1 MSVPGFSRLAVIG
14 MGLLGGSA
22 ALAARDR
29 GAADEVRGV
38 DPNLT
43 AAGEITLISLAEAA
57 RWADA
62 LLLAVPIEVM
72 ESVLRGL
79 VPHIRAETLVTD
91 LASVKAP
98 MAEMARRILPHPENC
113 VGAHPM
119 TGGHQSGFAQ
129 ARADLFVGAPCI
141 LTPEGHEPAEVVDR
155 IDEFWQ
161 CLGAVTVRRAPEEH
175 DAITAVLSHAPHVI
189 AFAFARGLPD
199 QDVLRLA
206 GPGLRDFI
214 RIARANPELWSEILL
229 RNRCRVAEQIGRFEE
244 DLHRI
249 SAALQRGDRAALEG
263 ALEEGQL
270 KANNVERIGD

>member
-38 DPNLT
+38 DPNL
-43 AAGEITLISLAEAA
+43 ADAGEIALVSLAEAA

-72 ESVLRGL
+72 ESVLKGL
-79 VPHIRAETLVTD
+79 VPHLRAETLITD

-119 TGGHQSGFAQ
+119 TGGHQSGFAR

-214 RIARANPELWSEILL
+214 RIARANAELWSEILL

>member
-57 RWADA
+57 SWADA

-79 VPHIRAETLVTD
+79 VPHLRAETLVTD

-119 TGGHQSGFAQ
+119 TGGHQSGFAR

-249 SAALQRGDRAALEG
+249 LAALRHGDRAALEG
-263 ALEEGQL
+263 ALEEGRL
-270 KANNVERIGD
+270 KADNVELIGD

>member
-14 MGLLGGSA
+14 LGLLGGSA

-38 DPNLT
+38 DPNL
-43 AAGEITLISLAEAA
+43 ADAGEIELVSLAEAG
-57 RWADA
+57 RWADG
-62 LLLAVPIEVM
+62 LLLAVPIEAM
-72 ESVLRGL
+72 ESVLKGL
-79 VPHIRAETLVTD
+79 VPHLRPDTLITD

-98 MAEMARRILPHPENC
+98 MAEMARRILPNPENC

-119 TGGHQSGFAQ
+119 AGGHQSGFAR

-141 LTPEGHEPAEVVDR
+141 LTPEGHEAAEVVDR

-199 QDVLRLA
+199 PDVLRLA

-214 RIARANPELWSEILL
+214 RIARANPELWCEILL
-229 RNRCRVAEQIGRFEE
+229 RNRYRVAEQIGRFEE

-249 SAALQRGDRAALEG
+249 SDALQHGDRAALEDELEHAQAR
-263 ALEEGQL
+263 AL
-270 KANNVERIGD
+270 NVERTGD